1 LSQIKNIINK
11 IIIPKVNPKIN
22 GDNTQNHDQV
32 MKPVSFKTMNTMVNK
47 PVNPIPLDELL
58 ELLITVVFK

>member
-1 LSQIKNIINK
+1 MIINAR
-11 IIIPKVNPKIN
+11 INPKIS
-22 GDNTQNHDQV
+22 GDNTQNQDQV